1 MEFPNP
7 FPFMFFTSSSSLNI
21 TLWNLFNDHDRKV
34 FRGVSTSTKVL
45 SHYRFLCFLFSD
57 VVFSDVVSVAIEA
70 DVEGILCR
78 ADIPV
83 LFLAFLALYQVD
95 HTL

>member
-7 FPFMFFTSSSSLNI
+7 LPFVGFTSSSSLNI
-21 TLWNLFNDHDRKV
+21 TVWNLFNDHDGKV
-34 FRGVSTSTKVL
+34 FHGVSTSIEVL
-45 SHYRFLCFLFSD
+45 SHYRFLCFLFSN
-57 VVFSDVVSVAIEA
+57 VASVASEA

-83 LFLAFLALYQVD
+83 FFSALFALYQVD